1 MIISSEFYKMIYG
14 LIESKRE
21 GDYWDFKQVY
31 HSNKADLIHDILCMA
46 NNRSGKDG
54 YIIWGISDE
63 PKGKVCGIERDENRR
78 NQQQIVD
85 LLQSQKLK
93 WAFGVYPSV
102 ELCTLYFGNHEVDV
116 LIVKSTSDV
125 PYYLTEDYSYTL
137 EKEKPRVI
145 RAYHIYTRVC
155 DTNTPIDK
163 SATPHQVEMLW
174 RRRFGLDLSPLN
186 QVQRKLLRRGDWES
200 YEDDDTGDEVYYNR
214 FSPEYTVRIRE
225 IESPKYPPFYSYA
238 QYNESTGFYMV
249 YVMYHSTV
257 LAKMEMVALD
267 SGRYATPAPDI
278 SFIHSKEN
286 PTIVKYQY
294 RYFLRN
300 SIEYYVQQFLY
311 NADNSEEVYAKQ
323 RFDNVVLY
331 FDNEQQEEQFRIEI
345 EYNPEVLTLYI
356 KKEEDPEVHS
366 GNKELNQEYA
376 NRIKISK
383 ALKAFQNDWNL
394 HRISNFE

>member
-1 MIISSEFYKMIYG
+1 M
-14 LIESKRE
+14 
-21 GDYWDFKQVY
+21 
-31 HSNKADLIHDILCMA
+31 
-46 NNRSGKDG
+46 
-54 YIIWGISDE
+54 
-63 PKGKVCGIERDENRR
+63 
-78 NQQQIVD
+78 
-85 LLQSQKLK
+85 
-93 WAFGVYPSV
+93 
-102 ELCTLYFGNHEVDV
+102 
-116 LIVKSTSDV
+116 
-125 PYYLTEDYSYTL
+125 
-137 EKEKPRVI
+137 
-145 RAYHIYTRVC
+145 
-155 DTNTPIDK
+155 
-163 SATPHQVEMLW
+163 
-174 RRRFGLDLSPLN
+174 N

-214 FSPEYTVRIRE
+214 FSPEYTIRIRE
-225 IESPKYPPFYSYA
+225 MESPKYPPFYSYA

-267 SGRYATPAPDI
+267 SGRYATPVPDI

-286 PTIVKYQY
+286 PTIAKYQY

-383 ALKAFQNDWNL
+383 ALKAFQNDWNF